1 MLLSTPELRRW
12 DAYWMLI
19 VLVGKLAWNI
29 EFWRKEACCFM
40 GSWESHPK
48 AAIMNYVTSLD

>member
-29 EFWRKEACCFM
+29 EFWRKEACCFLRLIRGIIHLG
-40 GSWESHPK
+40 GSQ
-48 AAIMNYVTSLD
+48 SL